1 MLGFNCMFIIEQIET
16 LCKNNPNDYFL
27 GEKVRSL
34 FGDDESIKQIP
45 NNFSLGN
52 IIRKYINTIK

>member
-1 MLGFNCMFIIEQIET
+1 MFIIEQIET

-27 GEKVRSL
+27 GEKVRAL